1 MANWQARAF
10 RVTSSSPR
18 LPVLAPPAVR
28 LPHQRSELRV
38 LKGGEHERQHP
49 VKVAAVPNPGVH
61 DRCRGW
67 IDGGIVPNKLTRL
80 QACSFLHLLVELVA
94 DFPVLVHEQVRTIGT
109 TTCRLQ
115 CVVALGDG
123 LRVGDTN
130 GLRTWNAELTTG
142 LRTWNAEL
150 LVAPCAARRPSARSR
165 GL

>member
-61 DRCRGW
+61 DRGRGW
-67 IDGGIVPNKLTRL
+67 IDGGIVPTKLARL

-94 DFPVLVHEQVRTIGT
+94 DRGVGGPAARVQALPRLVGNRDLAWHDRGNESG
-109 TTCRLQ
+109 
-115 CVVALGDG
+115 LGDPM
-123 LRVGDTN
+123 LVGVPTD
-130 GLRTWNAELTTG
+130 G
-142 LRTWNAEL
+142 
-150 LVAPCAARRPSARSR
+150 
-165 GL
+165 